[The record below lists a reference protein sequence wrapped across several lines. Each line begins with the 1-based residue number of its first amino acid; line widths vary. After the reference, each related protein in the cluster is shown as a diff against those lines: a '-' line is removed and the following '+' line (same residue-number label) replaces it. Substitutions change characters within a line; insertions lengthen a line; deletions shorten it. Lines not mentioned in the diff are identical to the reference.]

1 MRTPASPALPERGS
15 ACRGVY
21 EGAVR
26 SKLRAF
32 EVRCH
37 HDQADDTPLSVPLR
51 CSLVA
56 LSPRQTGAPV
66 RNRDTNSLLRWEA
79 RAFAHCHVAR
89 QWRCDPSLP
98 GNSDAASSSQP
109 LSLNGPFPGA
119 VRLPGAGRNP
129 THHAPAT
136 LDRTY
141 FQVAVSCVPV
151 IHRSQVIPALPSFSR
166 HYFQVAVSRCV
177 VTRLSQVMSSLL
189 QAVLRSLLPGGG
201 VALRRCLAVPGH
213 LGSPSVVTISTS
225 RCHACQSPTDPRSSR
240 CSFSR
245 RYFQVAVSRCVVI
258 RLSQVISVLLPSVVA
273 TSRWRCRACQSSTS
287 PRSFRHS
294 SGAAVVFSGSRCRGG
309 ASPRSSFGSFLECRE
324 IVSGRIG
331 CASEP
336 ARDPHRGLVPMKCM
350 KHRCVS
356 EFTIRCNQDH
366 ASSSV
371 FARRY
376 LAYAYIRSSF
386 PPCQEPPRAPG

>member
-1 MRTPASPALPERGS
+1 
-15 ACRGVY
+15 
-21 EGAVR
+21 
-26 SKLRAF
+26 
-32 EVRCH
+32 VRCH

-151 IHRSQVIPALPSFSR
+151 IHRSQVIPALLSFSR

-225 RCHACQSPTDPRSSR
+225 RCHACQSPTDPRSSQ
-240 CSFSR
+240 CSFRQS
-245 RYFQVAVSRCVVI
+245 S
-258 RLSQVISVLLPSVVA
+258 LLPGRGVVRA
-273 TSRWRCRACQSSTS
+273 SRPQVPGHFVT
-287 PRSFRHS
+287 PLVH
-294 SGAAVVFSGSRCRGG
+294 
-309 ASPRSSFGSFLECRE
+309 RSSSPDLG
-324 IVSGRIG
+324 VGV
-331 CASEP
+331 
-336 ARDPHRGLVPMKCM
+336 GLVPG
-350 KHRCVS
+350 HPS
-356 EFTIRCNQDH
+356 APF
-366 ASSSV
+366 SS
-371 FARRY
+371 AE
-376 LAYAYIRSSF
+376 RSSRAVSGVRAS
-386 PPCQEPPRAPG
+386 PPATHIVA